1 MYLNALEKLCQARY
15 FRYNVFMNIKLKQK
29 ILRLPQKPGTYLFK
43 NGKARVIYVGKAKN
57 LRVRAR
63 SYFLRTKELEPDKQ
77 IMVQEIRDLDYIV
90 VDSELEALF
99 LENNLI
105 KKYHPKYNLRI
116 KDDKF
121 FVFIKIALNE
131 EYPRVLTVRR
141 INKKEQANYFGP
153 YTSAKTVRRTMKVL
167 RKLFPY
173 RSCNILPKKPCLEY
187 DLGKCIGPCLGKVK
201 RSDYQK
207 IINQVV
213 AFLQGKSDSIIVE
226 LKKEMQQA
234 AKVKDFERAAKLR
247 DRINDIEEIIERQ
260 KVISPK
266 QENIDLV
273 SLLREENLGVVNLF
287 KVRQGKL
294 IGRENFVLENI
305 KLQEDNDLIETFL
318 EGYYTVTQDLPREI
332 ILEQEVSN
340 KNLIKGLTKARVTV
354 SKKGDKKKLLKLGLL
369 NAREFLIRNGWI
381 VRTAQEE
388 VTLALGQLTKILKL
402 QRKPSRIEAYD
413 ISNIQGQL
421 AVGSMIVFKNGL
433 PQKSEYRRF
442 QIKKVKKV
450 SDVDMMREILTRRFK
465 RASQL
470 SKSWPRPDLIVID
483 GGRAQLNVARDVL
496 NFYKLKIP
504 YIALAKREEE
514 IYLPSQKETIKLT
527 PGSKTLQLIQRIR
540 DEAHRFAITYYR
552 QRHGKKLVDSALDQ
566 IPGVGPKTKKAL
578 IRKFGSV
585 EGIKRAS
592 EKDLGGVVGKKLGG
606 VIKRNI

>member
-496 NFYKLKIP
+496 KYPTSL
-504 YIALAKREEE
+504 
-514 IYLPSQKETIKLT
+514 
-527 PGSKTLQLIQRIR
+527 
-540 DEAHRFAITYYR
+540 
-552 QRHGKKLVDSALDQ
+552 
-566 IPGVGPKTKKAL
+566 
-578 IRKFGSV
+578 
-585 EGIKRAS
+585 
-592 EKDLGGVVGKKLGG
+592 
-606 VIKRNI
+606 